1 MQNSSRARSGAHILS
16 MLEHSPLHQ
25 ELRLGR
31 GNRDILYMLEHRPLH
46 QDVRRNTG
54 RERASGHLSC
64 TCWGIGPCIRMS
76 GAKTPRGCA
85 SRVAL
90 HRNDDAPNAAKA
102 AGGGGVAA
110 GAGDEEA
117 AGADDG
123 AAAGAGTVKTLGAPP
138 AAGAGGPGG
147 VGVAPAL
154 GNAPPTARCVSHATS
169 SAGFAG
175 RRSWVALLL
184 LPGPKDPSRFA
195 SKERLKRRLSG
206 LGISVFAPRSPA
218 GGRRCR

>member
-1 MQNSSRARSGAHILS
+1 MQVSSRARPIRGPILS
-16 MLEHSPLHQ
+16 MLEHRPLHQ

-123 AAAGAGTVKTLGAPP
+123 AAAE
-138 AAGAGGPGG
+138 AA
-147 VGVAPAL
+147 
-154 GNAPPTARCVSHATS
+154 RQS
-169 SAGFAG
+169 S
-175 RRSWVALLL
+175 SLLVVLLL
-184 LPGPKDPSRFA
+184 LRLLVVFLFFAFLSSFSFFGGWDPA
-195 SKERLKRRLSG
+195 
-206 LGISVFAPRSPA
+206 A
-218 GGRRCR
+218 

>member
-1 MQNSSRARSGAHILS
+1 
-16 MLEHSPLHQ
+16 
-25 ELRLGR
+25 
-31 GNRDILYMLEHRPLH
+31 MLEHRPLH

-102 AGGGGVAA
+102 AAGGGGAA

-123 AAAGAGTVKTLGAPP
+123 AAADAGTVKMPVAPPAAVADDGAAAGAGTVKTPGAPP
-138 AAGAGGPGG
+138 AAGADDGAAAPAAGADGLGGIG
-147 VGVAPAL
+147 APAL
-154 GNAPPTARCVSHATS
+154 GNGPPTARDVSHATS

-175 RRSWVALLL
+175 RRS
-184 LPGPKDPSRFA
+184 GA
-195 SKERLKRRLSG
+195 SPRVFTARTRLAFTNFFS
-206 LGISVFAPRSPA
+206 
-218 GGRRCR
+218 

>member
-1 MQNSSRARSGAHILS
+1 
-16 MLEHSPLHQ
+16 MLEHRPLHQ

-123 AAAGAGTVKTLGAPP
+123 AAAGAGTVKTPGAPPAAGADDGAAAVKTLGAPP
-138 AAGAGGPGG
+138 AAGAGGLGG
-147 VGVAPAL
+147 VGLAPAM
-154 GNAPPTARCVSHATS
+154 GNAAPTARRVSHATS

-175 RRSWVALLL
+175 RRS
-184 LPGPKDPSRFA
+184 GA
-195 SKERLKRRLSG
+195 SPRVFTARTRLAFTNFFS
-206 LGISVFAPRSPA
+206 
-218 GGRRCR
+218 

>member
-1 MQNSSRARSGAHILS
+1 
-16 MLEHSPLHQ
+16 
-25 ELRLGR
+25 
-31 GNRDILYMLEHRPLH
+31 MLEHRPLH

-102 AGGGGVAA
+102 AAGGGGAA

-117 AGADDG
+117 ALADDGAAAGPDTAKTPGALPAAGADDG
-123 AAAGAGTVKTLGAPP
+123 AAAP
-138 AAGAGGPGG
+138 AAGADGLGGIG
-147 VGVAPAL
+147 APAL
-154 GNAPPTARCVSHATS
+154 GNGPPTARDVSHATS

-175 RRSWVALLL
+175 RRS
-184 LPGPKDPSRFA
+184 GA
-195 SKERLKRRLSG
+195 SPRVFTARTRLAFTNFFS
-206 LGISVFAPRSPA
+206 
-218 GGRRCR
+218 

>member
-1 MQNSSRARSGAHILS
+1 
-16 MLEHSPLHQ
+16 MLEHRPLHQ

-31 GNRDILYMLEHRPLH
+31 GNQDILYMLEHRPLH

-90 HRNDDAPNAAKA
+90 HRSDDAPNAAKA

-110 GAGDEEA
+110 DAGDEEA
-117 AGADDG
+117 AWADDG
-123 AAAGAGTVKTLGAPP
+123 AAAGAGIVMTLGVPP
-138 AAGAGGPGG
+138 AAGAGGPGR
-147 VGVAPAL
+147 VGVAPEL
-154 GNAPPTARCVSHATS
+154 GNAPPTARCVSHTTS

-175 RRSWVALLL
+175 RRS
-184 LPGPKDPSRFA
+184 GA
-195 SKERLKRRLSG
+195 SPRVFTAWNRLAFTNFFS
-206 LGISVFAPRSPA
+206 
-218 GGRRCR
+218 